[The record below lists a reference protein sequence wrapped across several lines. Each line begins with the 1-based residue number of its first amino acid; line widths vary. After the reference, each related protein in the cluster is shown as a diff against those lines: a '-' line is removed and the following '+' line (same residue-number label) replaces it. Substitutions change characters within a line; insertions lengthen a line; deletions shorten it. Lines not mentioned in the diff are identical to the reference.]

1 VLRQLHIT
9 GLGVIDE
16 LDIEPV
22 PGFTVLTGET
32 GAGKTMIATGISL
45 AIGARG
51 GAHLVRTGAP
61 AAKVQARFDAPEG
74 ADEWAEDGEVILARS
89 IAADGRGSARI
100 GGQLTTAAALGEM
113 GASLVEI
120 HGQHGSLRLLDG
132 ATQTTFLDRAAGPGQ
147 VRRSAAYREAYERLL
162 DRRRALATLTEAA
175 RDRERQIDLLAYQVR
190 EIESVGPAAG
200 ETLALEAEE
209 ARLGH
214 AERLLDLADSAV
226 AALGDDGGAADLIAS
241 AARDVGA
248 IAALDPSAS
257 ELGERAA
264 ALAAEGADVASEL
277 RAYRE
282 RVGLDPERLSEVR
295 ERIASLKGLHR
306 KYGATDNDVL
316 VFLDEAR
323 AELGSLQT
331 ADERLAALAAEVE
344 EAGAV
349 VEGLADELHR
359 VRVATAPSVAAAL
372 TEHLAD
378 LGMPGAS
385 IEIDVR
391 TIEPP
396 GPAGVDRVEMRF
408 RGGPAQAFAPLAKV
422 ASGGELS
429 RVMLACRSVLA
440 ALDDVPTLVFD
451 EIDAGIGGEAGLAVG
466 RRLARLATTHQ
477 VLVVTHLPQIACFAD
492 LHVGVRKHDG
502 VAAARVLDGADRVAE
517 LSRMLAG
524 MEASEHAL
532 SHAEE
537 LLVEADR
544 VRAEAR

>member
-9 GLGVIDE
+9 GLGVISE
-16 LDIEPV
+16 LDIEPAS
-22 PGFTVLTGET
+22 GLTVLTGET

-51 GAHLVRTGAP
+51 GAHLVREGAG
-61 AAKVQARFDAPEG
+61 AAKVQARFDAPDG
-74 ADEWAEDGEVILARS
+74 AEEWAEDGEVILARS

-113 GASLVEI
+113 GARLVEI
-120 HGQHGSLRLLDG
+120 HGQHGALRLLDG
-132 ATQTTFLDRAAGPGQ
+132 ATQTQFLDRAAGPDQ
-147 VRRSAAYREAYERLL
+147 VARAITYREAYERLL
-162 DRRRALATLTEAA
+162 ERRRTSAALTEAA

-200 ETLALEAEE
+200 ETLELEAEE

-214 AERLLDLADSAV
+214 AERLRDLADSAA
-226 AALGDDGGAADLIAS
+226 AALADDGAGADLFAS

-248 IAALDPSAS
+248 IAAVDPGAQ

-264 ALAAEGADVASEL
+264 ALAAEIADLTSEL
-277 RAYRE
+277 RDYRE
-282 RVGLDPERLSEVR
+282 RVALDPERLSEVR
-295 ERIASLKGLHR
+295 DRAAALKGLHR
-306 KYGATDNDVL
+306 KYGATDNEVL
-316 VFLDEAR
+316 IFLDEAR
-323 AELGSLQT
+323 AELGALQT
-331 ADERLAALAAEVE
+331 ADERLASIDAEVQEATALVTTLAAELH
-344 EAGAV
+344 GA
-349 VEGLADELHR
+349 
-359 VRVATAPSVAAAL
+359 RVATAPSVATAL
-372 TEHLAD
+372 SDHLVD

-385 IEIDVR
+385 IEIVVDPI
-391 TIEPP
+391 TEP
-396 GPAGVDRVEMRF
+396 GPMGTDRVEMRF
-408 RGGPAQAFAPLAKV
+408 RGGAAQPAAPLGKV

-466 RRLARLATTHQ
+466 RRLARLATSHQ

-492 LHVGVRKHDG
+492 LHVGVRKRDG
-502 VAAARVLDGADRVAE
+502 AATARVLDGADRVAE

-537 LLVEADR
+537 LLDEADR

>member
-16 LDIEPV
+16 LDVEPA
-22 PGFTVLTGET
+22 PGLTVLTGET

-45 AIGARG
+45 ATGARG
-51 GAHLVRTGAP
+51 GAHLVRAGAA
-61 AAKVQARFDAPEG
+61 AAKIQARFDAPDG
-74 ADEWAEDGEVILARS
+74 ADEWAEDGEVILART

-113 GASLVEI
+113 GATLVEI

-132 ATQTTFLDRAAGPGQ
+132 ATQTTFLDRAAGSEQ
-147 VRRSAAYREAYERLL
+147 IRRAASYREAYERLL
-162 DRRRALATLTEAA
+162 ERRRALAALREAA
-175 RDRERQIDLLAYQVR
+175 RDRERQLDLLAYQVR
-190 EIESVGPAAG
+190 EIGSVGTAAG
-200 ETLALEAEE
+200 ETPALEAEE

-214 AERLLDLADSAV
+214 AERLRDLAEAAA

-248 IAALDPSAS
+248 IAALDPSAA

-264 ALAAEGADVASEL
+264 ALAAEGADMASEL

-295 ERIASLKGLHR
+295 DRIATLKGLHR
-306 KYGATDNDVL
+306 KYGANDEEVL
-316 VFLDEAR
+316 IFLDQAR
-323 AELGSLQT
+323 AELASLQT
-331 ADERLAALAAEVE
+331 ADERLTAIAAEVDE
-344 EAGAV
+344 VTAV
-349 VEGLADELHR
+349 VARLGDELHR
-359 VRVATAPSVAAAL
+359 ARLATAPSVATDL

-385 IEIDVR
+385 IEIGIQAIDQ
-391 TIEPP
+391 P
-396 GPAGVDRVEMRF
+396 GPAGIDRVEMRF
-408 RGGPAQAFAPLAKV
+408 RGGPAQPLAPLAKV

-429 RVMLACRSVLA
+429 RLMLACRSVLA

-502 VAAARVLDGADRVAE
+502 AAVARALDGADRVAE

-537 LLVEADR
+537 LLDEADR

>member
-16 LDIEPV
+16 LDIEPA
-22 PGFTVLTGET
+22 PGLTVLTGET

-51 GAHLVRTGAP
+51 GAHLVRTGSA
-61 AAKVQARFDAPEG
+61 AAKVQARFDAPSG

-89 IAADGRGSARI
+89 IAADGRGSSRI

-113 GASLVEI
+113 GATLVEI

-132 ATQTTFLDRAAGPGQ
+132 ATQTTFLDRAAGPEQ
-147 VRRSAAYREAYERLL
+147 IARAATYREAYERLL
-162 DRRRALATLTEAA
+162 ERRRALATLTEAA

-214 AERLLDLADSAV
+214 AERLRDLAEAAG

-248 IAALDPSAS
+248 IAALDPSAA

-295 ERIASLKGLHR
+295 DRTAALKGLHR

-316 VFLDEAR
+316 IFLDEAR
-323 AELGSLQT
+323 AELASLQT
-331 ADERLAALAAEVE
+331 ADERLTTIAAEVD
-344 EAGAV
+344 EAAEL
-349 VEGLADELHR
+349 VEGLAGALHHAR
-359 VRVATAPSVAAAL
+359 VETAPSVAAEL
-372 TEHLAD
+372 TQHLAD

-385 IEIDVR
+385 VEIGVQRIDQ
-391 TIEPP
+391 P
-396 GPAGVDRVEMRF
+396 GPAGIDRVEMRF
-408 RGGPAQAFAPLAKV
+408 RGGPAQPFAPLAKV

-492 LHVGVRKHDG
+492 LHVGVRKRDG
-502 VAAARVLDGADRVAE
+502 AAGARVLDGAARVAE

-537 LLVEADR
+537 LLDEADR

>member
-1 VLRQLHIT
+1 MLRQLHIT
-9 GLGVIDE
+9 GLGVIHD
-16 LDIEPV
+16 LDVEPAA
-22 PGFTVLTGET
+22 GLTVLTGET

-51 GAHLVRTGAP
+51 GAHLVRAGDG

-74 ADEWAEDGEVILARS
+74 AEEWAEDGEVILARS

-113 GASLVEI
+113 GARLVEI

-132 ATQTTFLDRAAGPGQ
+132 ATQTQFLDRAAGPEQ
-147 VRRSAAYREAYERLL
+147 VGRAAAYREAYERLL
-162 DRRRALATLTEAA
+162 ERRRTLAALIEAA

-214 AERLLDLADSAV
+214 AERLRDLADSAV
-226 AALGDDGGAADLIAS
+226 AALADDGAAADLSAS
-241 AARDVGA
+241 SARDVGA
-248 IAALDPSAS
+248 IAAVDPSAADV
-257 ELGERAA
+257 GDRAA
-264 ALAAEGADVASEL
+264 ALAAEMTDLASEL
-277 RAYRE
+277 RDYRE

-295 ERIASLKGLHR
+295 DRIAALKGLHR

-316 VFLDEAR
+316 IFLDEAR
-323 AELGSLQT
+323 AELASLQT
-331 ADERLAALAAEVE
+331 ADERLASIQAEVDG
-344 EAGAV
+344 ASAV
-349 VEGLADELHR
+349 VTSLADELHST
-359 VRVATAPSVAAAL
+359 RVATAPSVARAL
-372 TEHLAD
+372 SDHLAE

-385 IEIDVR
+385 IEIVVERID
-391 TIEPP
+391 EP
-396 GPAGVDRVEMRF
+396 GPTGADRVEMRF
-408 RGGPAQAFAPLAKV
+408 QGGPGQPAAPLAKV

-492 LHVGVRKHDG
+492 LHVGVRKRDG
-502 VAAARVLDGADRVAE
+502 AATARVLNGADRVAE

-537 LLVEADR
+537 LLDEADR
-544 VRAEAR
+544 VRAQAR

>member
-1 VLRQLHIT
+1 MLRQLHIT
-9 GLGVIDE
+9 GLGVIHE
-16 LDIEPV
+16 LDIEPA
-22 PGFTVLTGET
+22 PGLTVLTGET

-51 GAHLVRTGAP
+51 GAHLVRAGDG
-61 AAKVQARFDAPEG
+61 AAKIQARFDAPDG
-74 ADEWAEDGEVILARS
+74 AEEWAEDGEVILARS

-100 GGQLTTAAALGEM
+100 GGQLTTAAALDEM
-113 GASLVEI
+113 GARLVEI

-132 ATQTTFLDRAAGPGQ
+132 ATQTQFLDRAAGPDQIGRA
-147 VRRSAAYREAYERLL
+147 VRYREAYERLL
-162 DRRRALATLTEAA
+162 ERRRTLAALTEAA

-190 EIESVGPAAG
+190 EIESVGPVAG
-200 ETLALEAEE
+200 ETLTLEAEE

-214 AERLLDLADSAV
+214 AERLRDLAESAV
-226 AALGDDGGAADLIAS
+226 SAIADDGGAADLFAS
-241 AARDVGA
+241 SARDVSA
-248 IAALDPSAS
+248 IAAVDPQAGA
-257 ELGERAA
+257 LGERAA
-264 ALAAEGADVASEL
+264 ALAAEVSDLASEL

-282 RVGLDPERLSEVR
+282 RVALDPERLSEVR
-295 ERIASLKGLHR
+295 DRTAALKGLHR

-316 VFLDEAR
+316 IFLDQAR
-323 AELGSLQT
+323 TELASLQT
-331 ADERLAALAAEVE
+331 ADERLASIGAEVD
-344 EAGAV
+344 EATGV
-349 VEGLADELHR
+349 VTSLADELHR
-359 VRVATAPSVAAAL
+359 VRLATAPDIAQSL
-372 TEHLAD
+372 CGHLAD

-385 IEIDVR
+385 IEIGVS
-391 TIEPP
+391 ENAEP
-396 GPAGVDRVEMRF
+396 GPAGTDRVEMRF
-408 RGGPAQAFAPLAKV
+408 RGGTGQPAAPLAKV

-492 LHVGVRKHDG
+492 LHVGVRKRDG
-502 VAAARVLDGADRVAE
+502 AATARVLDGADRVAE

-537 LLVEADR
+537 LLVEAR
-544 VRAEAR
+544 RLRAEAR